1 MYLQYGM
8 NTFNLHIWARSTLLI
23 FMAISFVLGGCG
35 IFETRSAEE
44 PGTGTGSGFQ
54 QPDRPELV
62 INNLQSAVANLNTV
76 NYIRSLNADMF
87 EFTPSSAALDDDPQL
102 WQGWTVIDEETYFNN
117 LRASAQ
123 NQSGHVLQLSNEQRT
138 TLPDGGER
146 ITASYSLSVFHNRTS
161 TSVPNVATGNF
172 IIDLV
177 QDESGLWSI
186 ASWTDNG
193 AGSSFTWSDFK
204 AVFYRD

>member
-1 MYLQYGM
+1 MYLPTGM
-8 NTFNLHIWARSTLLI
+8 INSEKHIATFLI
-23 FMAISFVLGGCG
+23 ITFVMLAGFMLSGCG
-35 IFETRSAEE
+35 IFETRGAEE
-44 PGTGTGSGFQ
+44 PGAGTGSGFQ

-62 INNLQSAVANLNTV
+62 ISNLQSAVANLNTV
-76 NYIRSLNADMF
+76 NYIRSLNEESF
-87 EFTPSSAALDDDPQL
+87 EFTPASVALDNDPQL
-102 WQGWTVIDEETYFNN
+102 WQSWSTEDEETYFNN

-172 IIDLV
+172 IMDLV

-193 AGSSFTWSDFK
+193 SGSSFTWSDFK